1 MNLFGGLLHPGLAS
15 VLETALDAVCI
26 MDSRGVVTGWNGHA
40 ATLFGWSG
48 EEAIGRRL
56 SELVIPSD
64 LRDAHER
71 GLAHY
76 LATGVGPVLN
86 HRIEISALNSN
97 GDEFPVE
104 LSITATEQFGELL
117 FIGFVRDI
125 SERNAAADRQQR
137 LLQESDHRVKNML
150 TVVSAIARQT
160 ARASETLDDF
170 MPSFASRL
178 DALSEA
184 HSLLAGRKWRDVGL
198 AEIAEQVLGA
208 DVRTRRASY
217 GGPDV
222 LLPAAQVLGLSMIL
236 HELYTNAVK
245 YGALCT
251 DKGSINLN
259 WSLDDG
265 EIMLTWV
272 EQGAPCPPKTPKS
285 GFGQRMIAMVAHADL
300 GGTAE
305 HDWTANGLGVTIRFP
320 MRD

>member
-1 MNLFGGLLHPGLAS
+1 MNLHGGQLHPGLAS

-26 MDSRGVVTGWNGHA
+26 MDSRGAVTGWNGHA

-56 SELVIPSD
+56 SELVIPPD

-86 HRIEISALNSN
+86 HRIEVSALNSN
-97 GDEFPVE
+97 GDDFPVE

-117 FIGFVRDI
+117 FIGFIRDI
-125 SERNAAADRQQR
+125 SEHKAAAERQLR

-170 MPSFASRL
+170 MPSFVSRL

-184 HSLLAGRKWRDVGL
+184 HSLLAGRKWQDVGI
-198 AEIAEQVLGA
+198 AAIAEQVLGA
-208 DVRTRRASY
+208 DVRARRASY

-251 DKGSINLN
+251 DQGGIDLAWEVEESQVAVN
-259 WSLDDG
+259 WAELG
-265 EIMLTWV
+265 P
-272 EQGAPCPPKTPKS
+272 GCPSETPQS
-285 GFGQRMIAMVAHADL
+285 GFGLRMIDLVAKADL
-300 GGTAE
+300 GGSVE
-305 HDWTANGLGVTIRFP
+305 REWSSSGLTTTISFP
-320 MRD
+320 AAP